1 MLEDLSRSAMPVPS
15 LIKAGIALTPLAV
28 LGSPASG
35 APSLVTMKQLLSTQ
49 QFERLENPYPLPLRL
64 VPIAVAETEGWNGS
78 LDDRW
83 HSSDA
88 FRGTYA
94 EEFIDGLAFYLK
106 ARGFNLSTAKDA
118 LQVRVT
124 IDRFE
129 GRRRFHDDGGDL
141 KGTLV
146 LRLNRKEILTKPLF
160 ESLSY
165 TDESKECPAFAK
177 QFGLPKVQFPTVL
190 FYRLT
195 ASFYASI
202 AQAIL
207 DADTE
212 PDSPNPA
219 PSAKSAAPESNKTGL
234 LTIESVPDEAEIY
247 LDSRLV
253 ATTPAQRLRIS
264 VGSHTLI
271 LKKTGFADWVR
282 ELVVLEDSDLTLKA
296 TLEKDQP

>member
-1 MLEDLSRSAMPVPS
+1 MAVARRMKVLVWLLVLIASASPS
-15 LIKAGIALTPLAV
+15 LKAG
-28 LGSPASG
+28 SSY
-35 APSLVTMKQLLSTQ
+35 TMKELLSTQ
-49 QFERLENPYPLPLRL
+49 HFERLENPFPLPLRL
-64 VPIAVAETEGWNGS
+64 VPVAVAEGEGWNGS

-88 FRGTYA
+88 FRGTYS
-94 EEFIDGLAFYLK
+94 EEFMDGLAFYLN
-106 ARGFNLSTAKDA
+106 ARGFNLSTSRDA

-124 IDRFE
+124 IDRFN
-129 GRRRFHDDGGDL
+129 GRKRIHDDGGDL

-146 LRLNRKEILTKPLF
+146 LRLDKKEILTKPLV

-165 TDESKECPAFAK
+165 TDESTECPAFAK

-195 ASFYASI
+195 LGFYASI

-212 PDSPNPA
+212 LGSPDLM
-219 PSAKSAAPESNKTGL
+219 PSVKAAAPETSKTGL
-234 LTIESVPDEAEIY
+234 LTIESVPDTAEIY
-247 LDSRLV
+247 LDSKLV
-253 ATTPAQRLRIS
+253 ATTPAQHLRLS
-264 VGSHTLI
+264 VGNHNLT
-271 LKKTGFADWVR
+271 LKKTGFVDWVR

-296 TLEKDQP
+296 TLEKPQP